1 MKFFNVF
8 NKKFKNLINKTDT
21 IEEVVQKKTD
31 DVSDLIEKTHQKSI
45 RNSQNQLEFI
55 DSSKLVFSSIPI
67 RLAKDVPVNIISA
80 AQKKG
85 TKSDFPICPGM
96 FDYSRLGYILCA
108 WEDIHFKVNKAGVVT
123 ITGTSKRPSRFKD
136 KPVSM
141 DPSPIEGIFTPQDGI
156 PLSPVN
162 LNSPWKVF
170 SYDDT
175 ISALSLPAIY
185 HSSPEFLENF
195 FVFPGIVDYKSFH
208 VLNVILAPKRKMEYT
223 IHAGDPL
230 LHIIPFY
237 NRDIV
242 CGYGP
247 PNIEQESLINY
258 DPTINRKN
266 FYRKNHATKK
276 NFKLSS
282 KE

>member
-1 MKFFNVF
+1 MKFFDI
-8 NKKFKNLINKTDT
+8 FKNKHST
-21 IEEVVQKKTD
+21 Q
-31 DVSDLIEKTHQKSI
+31 VSSVGDLESETKDEQETLVNSLEKESERSVRK
-45 RNSQNQLEFI
+45 NVNQLEFI

-85 TKSDFPICPGM
+85 MKSDFPICPGM

-156 PLSPVN
+156 PISPVN

-223 IHAGDPL
+223 ILAGDPL